1 MNIKV
6 LDCTL
11 RDGGYVNNWKFS
23 HRQICKIT
31 KSLNQSNVDII
42 ELGYLNDR
50 EGVNLN
56 STLFDS
62 LKSVDITIGELDLT
76 SQLVIMID
84 LFTVDVDKL
93 PHKSKTRVDGI
104 RLAFHQKDIDEAVLA
119 SETIIALGYQLFFQ
133 PMVTK
138 NYDDNEFTTLIKKAN
153 VLNVYA
159 FYVVD
164 SFGSMTL
171 GEFQKYINL
180 ADNNLD
186 EGIKLGYHSHNNM
199 QLAFSNAI
207 DLCTSSID
215 REVILD
221 SSIYGMG
228 RGAGNLNTELI
239 TDYLN
244 TISKYKYEV
253 MPLLEVIDEI
263 LTYYFKKNSWG
274 FSPTQYLSASLDCHP
289 NYASYLVNKRTTHIA
304 DIRQILDKIPL
315 ENKNSFDE
323 RIVDDLYQ
331 VFLLT
336 EKSKPKG
343 KLNIPSDK
351 EILFVASGGS
361 VNDSLTPIKDK
372 VASDNYV
379 VVALNHKPKF
389 NCDYYFFSNQQ
400 RFDEFKDELPLEK
413 QVITTNVCSEALTGV
428 VISLKDIAYV
438 EKNFVTNVAILM
450 INYLILNHIKK
461 VEIAGLDGYQIGKN
475 NYAYDETSMVSNEN
489 LFEELNETINDS
501 LLKLKDTINIE
512 LITPSVYAD
521 IFGE

>member
-1 MNIKV
+1 MNIQV

-11 RDGGYVNNWKFS
+11 RDGGYVNNWEFS
-23 HRQICKIT
+23 HGQICKIT

-42 ELGYLNDR
+42 ELGYLNDKK
-50 EGVNLN
+50 GVNLN

-62 LKSVDITIGELDLT
+62 LESIDVAIGELDLT
-76 SQLVIMID
+76 AQLVIMID
-84 LFTVDVDKL
+84 LFAVDVDKL
-93 PHKSKTRVDGI
+93 PYKSKTRVDGI
-104 RLAFHQKDIDEAVLA
+104 RLAFHQKDTNEAVLA
-119 SETIIALGYQLFFQ
+119 AKKIIALGYKLFFQ

-138 NYDDNEFTTLIKKAN
+138 NYDNNEFTTLIKKAN
-153 VLNVYA
+153 SLHVYA

-171 GEFQKYINL
+171 DEFQKYINL
-180 ADNNLD
+180 ADINLD

-207 DLCTSSID
+207 NLCTSSID

-239 TDYLN
+239 IDYLN
-244 TISKYKYEV
+244 TTSKYKYEV

-263 LTYYFKKNSWG
+263 LAYYFKKNSWG

-289 NYASYLVNKRTTHIA
+289 NYASYLVNKKTTHIV
-304 DIRQILDKIPL
+304 DIKQILDKIPL
-315 ENKNSFDE
+315 EKRNSFNKQIADN
-323 RIVDDLYQ
+323 LYKEY
-331 VFLLT
+331 LLT
-336 EKSKPKG
+336 DKSKAKG
-343 KLNIPSDK
+343 QLNISSDK
-351 EILFVASGGS
+351 KILLVASGSS
-361 VNDSLTPIKDK
+361 VNDSLALIKNK

-379 VVALNHKPKF
+379 VIALNHKPQF

-400 RFDEFKDELPLEK
+400 RFDEFTDELPLEK
-413 QVITTNVCSEALTGV
+413 QVITTNVSSEALTGA
-428 VISLKDIAYV
+428 VISLKDITYV
-438 EKNFVTNVAILM
+438 EKSFVTNVTILM

-461 VEIAGLDGYQIGKN
+461 VEIAGLDGHQIGKN

-489 LFEELNETINDS
+489 LFEELNEIVNDS
-501 LLKLKDTINIE
+501 LLKLKDAINIE

-521 IFGE
+521 IFGK